1 MGLGMMCDWHEC
13 HLQSCVM
20 KVGVRVRVERHYNIL
35 SLNMVCHALTL
46 AEENLPEGTWGAE
59 HEIACHEDTS

>member
-1 MGLGMMCDWHEC
+1 
-13 HLQSCVM
+13 M

-59 HEIACHEDTS
+59 HEIACHDVTSHVQD